1 MIRVEGHTNL
11 FRDEK
16 TGAIIN
22 DDSSGYIAY
31 QQAKTKKQME
41 RAELDSMKK
50 EITEIKDMLAKIAEK
65 IT

>member
-1 MIRVEGHTNL
+1 MIRVEGHTDL
-11 FRDEK
+11 YRDEQ

-22 DDSSGYIAY
+22 DDSSGYTAY
-31 QQAKTKKQME
+31 QKAKTKKQLE

-50 EITEIKDMLAKIAEK
+50 EISEIKDMLAKIAEK